1 MNILTEKL
9 PASVVVKG
17 RKYKINADFKTA
29 LKIINYS
36 EKEQGVKLMIYA
48 LKTFYDEVPEDIEG
62 AILAMRKFYNSS
74 GEESK
79 NTGRKEPLFSFVKDA
94 DLIFSSFYS
103 QYGIN
108 LTQDNL
114 HWYVFLAL
122 LRGICGD
129 NVFSRVLEIRSLDLS
144 EVKDEAQKKKLA
156 VLKQKYSLEGQ
167 ITLEEGFLRGV
178 F

>member
-9 PASVVVKG
+9 PVSVVVKG
-17 RKYKINADFKTA
+17 KRYKINADFKTA

-36 EKEQGVKLMIYA
+36 EEVQGVKLMIYA
-48 LKTFYDEVPEDIEG
+48 LKTFYVEVPKDIEG
-62 AILAMRKFYNSS
+62 AILAMRNFYNSS
-74 GEESK
+74 GNENK
-79 NTGRKEPLFSFVKDA
+79 KMVRKEPLFSFVKDA

-114 HWYVFLAL
+114 HWYVFVAL

-129 NVFSRVLEIRSLDLS
+129 NVFSRVLEIRSFDLS
-144 EVKDEAQKKKLA
+144 DVKDEAQKKKLA
-156 VLKQKYSLEGQ
+156 ALKQKYSLEGQ
-167 ITLEEGFLRGV
+167 ITLEEGLRGV

>member
-9 PASVVVKG
+9 PVSVVVKG
-17 RKYKINADFKTA
+17 KRYKINADFKTA

-36 EKEQGVKLMIYA
+36 EEAQGIKLMIYA
-48 LKTFYDEVPEDIEG
+48 LKTFYVEVPEDIES
-62 AILAMRKFYNSS
+62 AISEMRKFYNTVDYE
-74 GEESK
+74 GGK
-79 NTGRKEPLFSFVKDA
+79 TGRREPVFSFVKDA

-156 VLKQKYSLEGQ
+156 ALKQKYSLEGQ
-167 ITLEEGFLRGV
+167 ITLEEGLRGV

>member
-1 MNILTEKL
+1 
-9 PASVVVKG
+9 
-17 RKYKINADFKTA
+17 
-29 LKIINYS
+29 
-36 EKEQGVKLMIYA
+36 MI
-48 LKTFYDEVPEDIEG
+48 
-62 AILAMRKFYNSS
+62 S
-74 GEESK
+74 
-79 NTGRKEPLFSFVKDA
+79 FSKDA
-94 DLIFSSFYS
+94 DVIFSSFYS

-108 LTQDNL
+108 LAEDNL

>member
-9 PASVVVKG
+9 PVSVVVKG
-17 RKYKINADFKTA
+17 KRYKINADFKTA

-36 EKEQGVKLMIYA
+36 EETQGIKLMIYA
-48 LKTFYDEVPEDIEG
+48 LKTFYVDVPEDIEG
-62 AILAMRKFYNSS
+62 AIVAMRNFYNGVE
-74 GEESK
+74 GEEGK
-79 NTGRKEPLFSFVKDA
+79 TGRREPVFSFTKDA

-114 HWYVFLAL
+114 HWYVFIAL

-156 VLKQKYSLEGQ
+156 ALKQKYSLEGQ
-167 ITLEEGFLRGV
+167 ITLEEGLRGV